1 VTAILPWQ
9 KTLWRAV
16 MQNGTIRGHAVLL
29 KGRSGIGKFH
39 FARFLA
45 KSLLCKN
52 PVADHMACGDCV
64 SCNWFEQQT
73 HPDCVIL
80 SPEAMLSDSTNAVQ
94 PDAEN
99 SPPDE
104 SKLKKKP
111 GQQISIS
118 QIRELDDFVYLSGH
132 QSGYKMVLI
141 YPAEAMNSA
150 ASNALLKKLEEPP
163 AQVLF
168 ILVSHQPQLLL
179 PTIRSRCQQIAMPVP
194 DADAALEWL
203 RQSSATHDT
212 DKLRALLA
220 LSGYAPLAALALE
233 ESHAA
238 HRKFIDSI
246 RKAEQLDPLAAAEGL
261 HNLDLVMTVEWLQK
275 WCYDL
280 LSCRI
285 SGVTR
290 FHPDDESHIRTLC
303 QRIEPQSVLAYLRF
317 LNTRQALARHPL
329 QAKLFLEDLFIRYA
343 GLFAPALSGLTQ
355 GAD

>member
-1 VTAILPWQ
+1 MTTILPWQ
-9 KTLWRAV
+9 ETLWRAM
-16 MQNGTIRGHAVLL
+16 MQNGHIRGHAVLL

-73 HPDCVIL
+73 HPDFVSI

-132 QSGYKMVLI
+132 QSGYKIVLI
-141 YPAEAMNSA
+141 YPAEAMNTA

-163 AQVLF
+163 EQVLF
-168 ILVSHQPQLLL
+168 LLVSHQPRHLL

-194 DADAALEWL
+194 DTEAAMAWL
-203 RQSSATHDT
+203 RQSDATHDV

-220 LSGYAPLAALALE
+220 LSGDSPLAALALAE
-233 ESHAA
+233 NHAA

-246 RKAEQLDPLAAAEGL
+246 RKAEQLDPLAAAEGM
-261 HNLDLVMTVEWLQK
+261 HNLDLAMTVEWLQK

-280 LSCRI
+280 LSYRV
-285 SGVTR
+285 SGVIR
-290 FHPDDESHIRTLC
+290 FHPDDEAHIRTLC

>member
-9 KTLWRAV
+9 KTLWRAM
-16 MQNGTIRGHAVLL
+16 MQNGHIRGHAVLL
-29 KGRSGIGKFH
+29 KGRSGIGKFS

-52 PVADHMACGDCV
+52 PAADYRACGDCV
-64 SCNWFEQQT
+64 SCNWFEQQA
-73 HPDCVIL
+73 HPDFVAI
-80 SPEAMLSDSTNAVQ
+80 SPEAMLSDPINAVQ
-94 PDAEN
+94 SDSEDASPNEN
-99 SPPDE
+99 
-104 SKLKKKP
+104 KLKKKP

-132 QSGYKMVLI
+132 QSGYKTVLI

-194 DADAALEWL
+194 DTDAAMAWL
-203 RQSSATHDT
+203 RQSIATNDVG
-212 DKLRALLA
+212 KLRALLA
-220 LSGYAPLAALALE
+220 LSGYAPLATLALE
-233 ESHAA
+233 ESHET
-238 HRKFIDSI
+238 HRKFIDGI
-246 RKAEQLDPLAAAEGL
+246 RKADQFDPLAVAEVL

-280 LSCRI
+280 LSYHV
-285 SGVTR
+285 SGVIR
-290 FHPDDESHIRTLC
+290 FHPDDAPHIQALC
-303 QRIEPQSVLAYLRF
+303 QRTEPQSVLAYLRF

-329 QAKLFLEDLFIRYA
+329 QAKLFLEELFIRYA
-343 GLFAPALSGLTQ
+343 GLFTPALSGLTR
-355 GAD
+355 GVV